1 MGILR
6 RLFGRAE
13 EPTEEAPVDRWLVIG
28 LGNPESEYGGTRH
41 NVGADVVHALADRF
55 RTELSPNKRVRCAVA
70 EVRDDGERVVL
81 VRPLSYM
88 NESGGPVQAAAN
100 WFKVPAERTIV
111 VHDDL
116 DLEVGTIRLKRGG
129 GAGGHNGLKD
139 IARRLGTQDFLRV
152 RIGIGRPRGRRDPVD
167 HVLSPFGS
175 DEREEIGVTVQ
186 EAGDAALG
194 LVHDGLE
201 PSQNRYHSR

>member
-6 RLFGRAE
+6 RLLGGTE
-13 EPTEEAPVDRWLVIG
+13 EPTEGATVDRWLVVG

-41 NVGADVVHALADRF
+41 NVGAEVVHALADRF
-55 RTELSPNKRVRCAVA
+55 RTELSPNKRVQCAIA
-70 EVRDDGERVVL
+70 EVRDGGERVVL

-100 WFKVPAERTIV
+100 WFKVPAERAVV

-116 DLEVGTIRLKRGG
+116 DLELGAIRLKRGG

-152 RIGIGRPRGRRDPVD
+152 RVGIGRPPGRRDPVD

-175 DEREEIGVTVQ
+175 DERNEVEVAIQ

-201 PSQNRYHSR
+201 PTQNRFHSR